1 METKGQI
8 IIIGSLLFM
17 LFGGFILAVFLIYF
31 KRKNTIIEEN
41 ERLKHQFETEIA
53 ESQLEIREQT
63 LRNISWELHDN
74 IGQLMTLAKIQA
86 QNAKDNPKKIEEA
99 ANIIGS
105 ALQELRALSKSINP
119 ESLKSRNLVDAL
131 QHETDRLNRLN
142 FLKAEIN
149 LTGIPYELN
158 KKDEIILF
166 RILQEFFSNTIR
178 HAKATELKIE
188 IAFHPNQIAIEA
200 SDNGIGFDKM
210 LSEGIGLNNMQ
221 KRAEIIDAQ
230 LIINSDKNLGT
241 EIQLIYPTQSL

>member
-1 METKGQI
+1 M
-8 IIIGSLLFM
+8 
-17 LFGGFILAVFLIYF
+17 
-31 KRKNTIIEEN
+31 
-41 ERLKHQFETEIA
+41 KHQFETEIA

-158 KKDEIILF
+158 KKDL
-166 RILQEFFSNTIR
+166 
-178 HAKATELKIE
+178 
-188 IAFHPNQIAIEA
+188 
-200 SDNGIGFDKM
+200 
-210 LSEGIGLNNMQ
+210 
-221 KRAEIIDAQ
+221 
-230 LIINSDKNLGT
+230 
-241 EIQLIYPTQSL
+241 